1 MVDKPLNKCYYSF
14 KGVIATNNDSVA
26 ARIRQV
32 REAQEITRKE
42 FAARLG
48 TTADE
53 IRNVECDRLKRPEQ
67 KESLYRSIA
76 TEFGVSL
83 EWIKTG
89 DGNMYGTG
97 PQDQIAQAFG
107 QLAARHD
114 PVIDGFIRFLQTRTP
129 EQVSLI
135 AQQLR
140 DCVDFIAQEQEST
153 KED

>member
-1 MVDKPLNKCYYSF
+1 MEY
-14 KGVIATNNDSVA
+14 ATIGD
-26 ARIRQV
+26 RIRV
-32 REAQEITRKE
+32 IRKNE
-42 FAARLG
+42 GLSRRAFADRLG
-48 TTADE
+48 CPE
-53 IRNVECDRLKRPEQ
+53 IEIVNIEFNRLKKPEL
-67 KESLYRSIA
+67 KESLYRNIA

-89 DGNMYGTG
+89 EGDMDG
-97 PQDQIAQAFG
+97 PSPRDELSQAFG